1 MWITDRENNFLGGV
15 KPTGYKDIYP
25 DGRQTVK
32 KYIFPVGVC
41 SSLSTSSRQGNRF
54 FPVGGLFPH
63 DRRPSEGSFSLSV
76 LNHQEKYHP

>member
-41 SSLSTSSRQGNRF
+41 SSMSTSSR
-54 FPVGGLFPH
+54 
-63 DRRPSEGSFSLSV
+63 
-76 LNHQEKYHP
+76 